1 GPVALALAGTQI
13 MIVVTTSIASRE
25 DGWISALQYAF
36 RLVHLPIG
44 LVGVALGAV
53 ALAAASRRAAEGDR
67 AGLDDVVRRGL
78 RLNLLLRVASRK
90 GHGPAA
96 APGTAFLAKTALA
109 TAALFGVA
117 YGLSAAFLERGKAFS
132 EGIPLVLGIAGA
144 TAVAGLVYLVAA
156 KALTIP
162 ETSFMGRWI
171 SRRRSP

>member
-1 GPVALALAGTQI
+1 SLLG
-13 MIVVTTSIASRE
+13 IA
-25 DGWISALQYAF
+25 AN
-36 RLVHLPIG
+36 LVI
-44 LVGVALGAV
+44 
-53 ALAAASRRAAEGDR
+53 ALAAVGPLGLVALPLAT
-67 AGLDDVVRRGL
+67 AGGSA
-78 RLNLLLRVASRK
+78 LNYLLLRVASRK

-117 YGLSAAFLERGKAFS
+117 YGLSAAFLERGKPLS

-144 TAVAGLVYLVAA
+144 TAAAGLVYLVAA